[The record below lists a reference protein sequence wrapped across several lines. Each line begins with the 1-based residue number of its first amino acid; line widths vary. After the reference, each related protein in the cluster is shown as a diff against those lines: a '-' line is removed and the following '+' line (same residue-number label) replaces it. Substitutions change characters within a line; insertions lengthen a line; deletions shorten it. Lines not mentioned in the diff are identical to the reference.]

1 MWFPARHHQ
10 FTATEH
16 AVKGR
21 QLWFLMHFSNR
32 SEQRISS
39 GPADMNIFPRLSL
52 TLSSIYFDSNVCDS
66 CRVFLSVVCFNG
78 CFIIIFFY
86 STQRRKD
93 IKYQMQMVDNIRV
106 LKKWRLSLAYR
117 MVSLSGVDM
126 TGWANQHQI
135 RSDWLIDFYFLM
147 NLGFSYLLF
156 NVLES
161 ERNTALL

>member
-39 GPADMNIFPRLSL
+39 GPADMNIFPRLSF
-52 TLSSIYFDSNVCDS
+52 TLSSIYFDSNVCDR

-78 CFIIIFFY
+78 CFIIYFFTALKDVKISNTRCRW
-86 STQRRKD
+86 STTSGFSKSEDQ
-93 IKYQMQMVDNIRV
+93 V
-106 LKKWRLSLAYR
+106 LPISHGQPQWS
-117 MVSLSGVDM
+117 SLSMSWYDRVSQPTSD
-126 TGWANQHQI
+126 QI
-135 RSDWLIDFYFLM
+135 RLIYLFLFF
-147 NLGFSYLLF
+147 NEFGF
-156 NVLES
+156 
-161 ERNTALL
+161 